1 MTSRQEPE
9 AGRPQERPLA
19 RLPGHHNVLCVTPHP
34 PPRQPA
40 PWPWPSPW
48 PPCPQPLS
56 PAHPD
61 HLHEGNAISTRSFIA
76 RPTGTGYE
84 GIYCHYDGYPDH
96 QLPLL
101 LGAARYRFGGD
112 LDALRRH
119 LIDGP
124 HDWRQL
130 GVDLLDRAPDNVR
143 ERLDPHGD
151 LGPSAPFDNVFNV
164 DGTPAKSIPITDA
177 NADAMGLEWGY
188 VLHDH
193 GIEVIALTWY
203 DVGPIVP
210 WDTDPLSRISG
221 TPSLW
226 ESNRPAP
233 IQAPATLLKIAKPVA
248 PVPAPARSRITR

>member
-1 MTSRQEPE
+1 MPI
-9 AGRPQERPLA
+9 PL
-19 RLPGHHNVLCVTPHP
+19 
-34 PPRQPA
+34 PRYRRA
-40 PWPWPSPW
+40 HRPWPGLYPH
-48 PPCPQPLS
+48 CPQPLP
-56 PAHPD
+56 PAPAD
-61 HLHEGNAISTRSFIA
+61 HLHEGTAISTRSFIA
-76 RPTGTGYE
+76 RPAGTGYE

-112 LDALRRH
+112 LDALRRR

-124 HDWRQL
+124 HDWKQL
-130 GVDLLDRAPDNVR
+130 GMDLLDGAPDNVR

-151 LGPSAPFDNVFNV
+151 RGPSAPFDNVFNV
-164 DGTPAKSIPITDA
+164 DGTPAKPIPVTDA

-203 DVGPIVP
+203 DIGPIVP

-226 ESNRPAP
+226 DPTRPAP
-233 IQAPATLLKIAKPVA
+233 IQAPAAPLKITKPVA
-248 PVPAPARSRITR
+248 PAPAPARSRITR